1 MTNSNRIK
9 LTWISFFSYA
19 LTGALVIVTGMV
31 MGNIADYFQLPV
43 SSMSNTFTFLNAGIL
58 ISIFLNAWLMEIV
71 PLKTQLRFGFV
82 LMVAAVAGLMLS
94 HSIALFSAAMF
105 VLGLVSGITMSIG
118 TFLITHMYEGRQR
131 GARLLFTDSFFS
143 MAGMIFPMVAAW
155 LLARSIEWYWVYA
168 CIGLVYVAIFILT
181 FGCEFPVL
189 GKKSQDTAEP
199 VAKEKWGIGVLFL
212 SIAALCYILG
222 QLGFISWVP
231 EYAKGL
237 GMSLNDAGKLVSD
250 FWMSYMFGMWAF
262 SFILR
267 FFDLQRI
274 LTVLA
279 GLATVLMYLFING
292 SPEHMPWFILT
303 LGFFSSAIYTSII
316 TLGSLQTK
324 VASPKLVN
332 FVLTCGTGNMLQ
344 VLHMGLHVCQMMGY
358 SQIDS
363 GLNLITHNSARTFG
377 LNDYGIEKG
386 NPANLIILPAESGF
400 EAVRCQVPV
409 RWSIRQGRVIAST
422 QLAQTWIQMDNGG
435 EELFFTKNSPFA
447 GRKGA

>member
-31 MGNIADYFQLPV
+31 MGNIAEYFHVPV
-43 SSMSNTFTFLNAGIL
+43 SSMSNTFTFLNVGIL

-71 PLKTQLRFGFV
+71 PLKTQLRFGFI
-82 LMVAAVAGLMLS
+82 LMVLAVAGLIFGDNLT
-94 HSIALFSAAMF
+94 IFSVAMF

-118 TFLITHMYEGRQR
+118 TFLITHMYEGRER
-131 GARLLFTDSFFS
+131 GSRLLFTDSFFS
-143 MAGMIFPMVAAW
+143 MAGMIFPMVAAF
-155 LLARSIEWYWVYA
+155 LLARSINWYWVYV

-181 FGCEFPVL
+181 IGCDFPAL
-189 GKKSQDTAEP
+189 GKHAPQPEKVAE
-199 VAKEKWGIGVLFL
+199 KEKWGVGVLFL

-231 EYAKGL
+231 EYAKSL
-237 GMSLNDAGKLVSD
+237 GMNLNDAGQLVSD

-279 GLATVLMYLFING
+279 GAATVLMYLFNK
-292 SPEHMPWFILT
+292 SEPAHLAWFILA
-303 LGFFSSAIYTSII
+303 LGFFSSAIYTSVI

-324 VASPKLVN
+324 IASPKLVN
-332 FVLTCGTGNMLQ
+332 FVLTCGTIGTMLTF
-344 VLHMGLHVCQMMGY
+344 VVTGPIVAHSGPHAALHTSNALYAVVFIMC
-358 SQIDS
+358 
-363 GLNLITHNSARTFG
+363 LILSLVTKHRQHN
-377 LNDYGIEKG
+377 
-386 NPANLIILPAESGF
+386 
-400 EAVRCQVPV
+400 AVAAV
-409 RWSIRQGRVIAST
+409 
-422 QLAQTWIQMDNGG
+422 N
-435 EELFFTKNSPFA
+435 
-447 GRKGA
+447 

>member
-31 MGNIADYFQLPV
+31 MGDIANYFQLPV

-82 LMVAAVAGLMLS
+82 LMLAAVAGLMVS
-94 HSIALFSAAMF
+94 HSIALFSASMF

-143 MAGMIFPMVAAW
+143 MAGMVFPMVAAV

-181 FGCEFPVL
+181 FGCDFPVL
-189 GKKSQDTAEP
+189 GKKAQQTSEP

-212 SIAALCYILG
+212 SVAALCYILG

-231 EYAKGL
+231 EYAKSL

-292 SPEHMPWFILT
+292 SPEHMVWFILT

-332 FVLTCGTGNMLQ
+332 FVLTCGTIGTMLTFVVTGPIVAHSGPLAALQ
-344 VLHMGLHVCQMMGY
+344 TSNGLYAVVFVMCLVLGFVTRHRQHNTVAA
-358 SQIDS
+358 SQ
-363 GLNLITHNSARTFG
+363 
-377 LNDYGIEKG
+377 
-386 NPANLIILPAESGF
+386 
-400 EAVRCQVPV
+400 
-409 RWSIRQGRVIAST
+409 
-422 QLAQTWIQMDNGG
+422 
-435 EELFFTKNSPFA
+435 
-447 GRKGA
+447 

>member
-31 MGNIADYFQLPV
+31 MGNIADYFHLPV

-71 PLKTQLRFGFV
+71 PLKTQLRFGFI
-82 LMVAAVAGLMLS
+82 LMVLAVAGLMFS
-94 HSIALFSAAMF
+94 HSLALFSASMF

-143 MAGMIFPMVAAW
+143 MAGMIFPMVAAF

-189 GKKSQDTAEP
+189 GKKAQQDNQP
-199 VAKEKWGIGVLFL
+199 VVKEKWGIGVLFL
-212 SIAALCYILG
+212 AIAALCYILG

-231 EYAKGL
+231 EYAKTL
-237 GMSLNDAGKLVSD
+237 GMSLADGGKLVSD
-250 FWMSYMFGMWAF
+250 FWMSYMIGMWSF

-274 LTVLA
+274 LT
-279 GLATVLMYLFING
+279 YLFING

-303 LGFFSSAIYTSII
+303 LGFFSSAIYTSLI

-332 FVLTCGTGNMLQ
+332 FVLTCGTIGTMLTF
-344 VLHMGLHVCQMMGY
+344 VVTGPIVAASGPLAALHTANGLYAVVFVMC
-358 SQIDS
+358 
-363 GLNLITHNSARTFG
+363 LILGFVSRHRQHNA
-377 LNDYGIEKG
+377 
-386 NPANLIILPAESGF
+386 AA
-400 EAVRCQVPV
+400 
-409 RWSIRQGRVIAST
+409 ASH
-422 QLAQTWIQMDNGG
+422 
-435 EELFFTKNSPFA
+435 
-447 GRKGA
+447 

>member
-31 MGNIADYFQLPV
+31 MGDIAKYFDLPV

-82 LMVAAVAGLMLS
+82 LMILAVAALMLS
-94 HSIALFSAAMF
+94 HSLALFSAAMF

-118 TFLITHMYEGRQR
+118 TFLVTQMYEGRQR
-131 GARLLFTDSFFS
+131 GSRLLFTDSFFS
-143 MAGMIFPMVAAW
+143 MAGMIFPMVAAF

-168 CIGLVYVAIFILT
+168 CIGLVYVAIFVLT
-181 FGCEFPVL
+181 IGCEFPAL
-189 GKKSQDTAEP
+189 GKHAAPSDKP
-199 VAKEKWGIGVLFL
+199 VVKEKWGIGVLFL

-237 GMSLNDAGKLVSD
+237 GMDVSGQGKLVSD
-250 FWMSYMFGMWAF
+250 FWMSYMVGMWAF

-279 GLATVLMYLFING
+279 GMATVLMYLFITS
-292 SPEHMPWFILT
+292 SPEHMAWFILA
-303 LGFFSSAIYTSII
+303 LGFFSSAIYTTII
-316 TLGSLQTK
+316 TLGSQQTK

-332 FVLTCGTGNMLQ
+332 FVLTCGTIGTMLTFVVTGPIVASSGPQ
-344 VLHMGLHVCQMMGY
+344 AALMTANGLYAVVFVMCFALGFVSRHRQHSNAV
-358 SQIDS
+358 
-363 GLNLITHNSARTFG
+363 SAH
-377 LNDYGIEKG
+377 
-386 NPANLIILPAESGF
+386 
-400 EAVRCQVPV
+400 
-409 RWSIRQGRVIAST
+409 
-422 QLAQTWIQMDNGG
+422 
-435 EELFFTKNSPFA
+435 
-447 GRKGA
+447 

>member
-31 MGNIADYFQLPV
+31 MGNIADYFHMPV

-82 LMVAAVAGLMLS
+82 LMLLALAGLMFS
-94 HSIALFSAAMF
+94 HSLTLFSAAMF

-155 LLARSIEWYWVYA
+155 LLARTIEWYWVYV
-168 CIGLVYVAIFILT
+168 CIGVIYLAIFVLT
-181 FGCEFPVL
+181 FGCEFPLL
-189 GKKSQDTAEP
+189 GKKAAQPDAP
-199 VAKEKWGIGVLFL
+199 QVKEKWGVGVLFL

-231 EYAKGL
+231 QYAQGL
-237 GMSLNDAGKLVSD
+237 GMSLGDAGKLVSD
-250 FWMSYMFGMWAF
+250 FWMSYMVGMWVF
-262 SFILR
+262 SFALR

-274 LTVLA
+274 LTALA
-279 GLATVLMYLFING
+279 GLAAVLMYLFIHG
-292 SPEHMPWFILT
+292 APEHMPWFILA

-316 TLGSLQTK
+316 TLGSQQTR

-332 FVLTCGTGNMLQ
+332 FVLTCGTIGTMLTFVVTAPIVAAYGTKPALMTANGLYAVVFVMCF
-344 VLHMGLHVCQMMGY
+344 VLGFVSRHRQ
-358 SQIDS
+358 
-363 GLNLITHNSARTFG
+363 HNAT
-377 LNDYGIEKG
+377 
-386 NPANLIILPAESGF
+386 PAAH
-400 EAVRCQVPV
+400 
-409 RWSIRQGRVIAST
+409 
-422 QLAQTWIQMDNGG
+422 
-435 EELFFTKNSPFA
+435 
-447 GRKGA
+447 

>member
-31 MGNIADYFQLPV
+31 MGDIANYFQLPV

-82 LMVAAVAGLMLS
+82 LMVAAVAGLMVS
-94 HSIALFSAAMF
+94 HSIALFSASMF

-143 MAGMIFPMVAAW
+143 MAGMIFPMLAAV

-168 CIGLVYVAIFILT
+168 CIGLVYVAIFVLT

-189 GKKSQDTAEP
+189 GKKAEQSEQP

-212 SIAALCYILG
+212 SVAALCYILG

-292 SPEHMPWFILT
+292 APEHMAWFILT

-332 FVLTCGTGNMLQ
+332 FVLTCGTIGTMLTFVVTGPIVAHSGPRAALQ
-344 VLHMGLHVCQMMGY
+344 TANGLYAVVFVMC
-358 SQIDS
+358 
-363 GLNLITHNSARTFG
+363 LILGFVTRHRQHNTVA
-377 LNDYGIEKG
+377 
-386 NPANLIILPAESGF
+386 
-400 EAVRCQVPV
+400 
-409 RWSIRQGRVIAST
+409 ASH
-422 QLAQTWIQMDNGG
+422 
-435 EELFFTKNSPFA
+435 
-447 GRKGA
+447 